1 MQIIQVHQLEDSQAE
16 RDVIITDSSV
26 TVTPTHI
33 GSKEIDRGTGLSGGN
48 MSDKPSHM
56 GGQVVETCLTE
67 ATKQTSVTF
76 MRGKGDNTT
85 DTADGTTEYI
95 YI

>member
-1 MQIIQVHQLEDSQAE
+1 
-16 RDVIITDSSV
+16 
-26 TVTPTHI
+26 
-33 GSKEIDRGTGLSGGN
+33 

-95 YI
+95 YIQPETVVGKKVPGVSIDDRELFSRQNENDIPIIVDQPPESDYHKMIH